1 MVGTLRFAHPT
12 RATRASSTNSFAM
25 STSPQFEVFWPRTP
39 RQTGIKPLAGRLET
53 LNGRTIA
60 QVWDFLFKGD
70 EVFAHLEEAI
80 KAQFPTVKFV
90 SWREFGSTHGGD
102 EKENIAELAR
112 KFKELKVDRKS
123 TRLNSSH
130 SSVSRMP
137 SSA

>member
-1 MVGTLRFAHPT
+1 MT
-12 RATRASSTNSFAM
+12 TN
-25 STSPQFEVFWPRTP
+25 PQFEVFWPRTP

-70 EVFAHLEEAI
+70 VVFEHLEEAI
-80 KAQFPTVKFV
+80 KARFPTVKFV

-112 KFKELKVDRKS
+112 KFKELKVDAVIS
-123 TRLNSSH
+123 G
-130 SSVSRMP
+130 M
-137 SSA
+137 AC